1 MNGRRLRVLM
11 LGGSHKYPD
20 TRLRY
25 EAEALLAEGHSVT
38 VVVSRRP
45 GQRGE
50 KTFETVGGVRVIRLP
65 MVSVP
70 LAPGPRRGPLRAL
83 RRCAGHLIEHAF
95 LTVAS
100 LLVTLAVLA
109 VEGFDVIH
117 AHNPPDTFCCW
128 AAAFKLLGKR
138 VVFDHHDLAPELYL
152 SRFGERRRGDLV
164 HRLLLRCERI
174 SCRVADVVIATNES
188 YRELEIERGGAR
200 PDSVFVVRNG
210 PDLERVRPR
219 PKDPALLAK
228 GRHLLG
234 YIGAMNPQDGVDYLL
249 RALAH
254 LAYGL
259 GRRDFFCILIG
270 PGDCVAELKALASRL
285 GLDEF
290 VHFTGFIPDEQV
302 FRYLSTVDVC
312 VDPDPSSPLNDRST
326 WIKIME
332 FMALGKPIVCFDLK
346 ETRFSAQ
353 GAALYV
359 PPNDVR
365 AFAQAIARLCDEP
378 ALRERMGRLGR
389 ERVERELE
397 WRHSRA
403 NLLRAYGQL
412 VGVHLGRVQPR
423 AAA

>member
-1 MNGRRLRVLM
+1 MNGKKLRVLM
-11 LGGSHKYPD
+11 IGGSHKYPD
-20 TRLRY
+20 SRLRY
-25 EAEALLAEGHSVT
+25 EAEALCAEGYGVT

-45 GQRGE
+45 GER
-50 KTFETVGGVRVIRLP
+50 TFETVRGVRVIRMP
-65 MVSVP
+65 IVSVS
-70 LAPGPRRGPLRAL
+70 LKADGRRGLLRTL
-83 RRCAGHLIEHAF
+83 RRCAGHLLEHGF

-100 LLVTLAVLA
+100 FLIALAVMV
-109 VEGFDVIH
+109 VEGIDIIH

-128 AAAFKLLGKR
+128 AAAFKVLGKR

-152 SRFGERRRGDLV
+152 SRFGERRRGDLI
-164 HRLLLRCERI
+164 HRLLLLTERI

-200 PDSVFVVRNG
+200 PESVFVVRNG

-219 PKDPALLAK
+219 PQDPALL
-228 GRHLLG
+228 GMRRHLLG

-249 RALAH
+249 RALWH
-254 LAYGL
+254 LAYEL

-270 PGDCVAELKALASRL
+270 PGDSVADLKAMASQL
-285 GLDEF
+285 GLDDH
-290 VHFTGFIPDEQV
+290 VHFTGFIPDEIV
-302 FRYLSTVDVC
+302 FRYLSTVDIC

-326 WIKIME
+326 WIKVME

-346 ETRFSAQ
+346 ETRVSAQ

-365 AFAQAIARLCDEP
+365 EFARAIIQLCDDPE
-378 ALRERMGRLGR
+378 LRERMGRIGR
-389 ERVERELE
+389 QRVESELE

-403 NLLRAYGQL
+403 NLLRAYEHLQAG
-412 VGVHLGRVQPR
+412 HLGRVQPR
-423 AAA
+423 PAA